1 MNLYSTWIIGGTEL
15 MPRHRF
21 KREKITIDANGRKHG
36 YRSGLENDIIQQ
48 LEELGY
54 DPKYESVSYE
64 YIVPESK
71 HKYTPDFPLCDS
83 IVIETK
89 GLWKL
94 EDRQKML
101 LLKEQHPDIDFRMV
115 FYNANQKIKKGSKT
129 TYAMWCEKHNIKW
142 AHKKIPKEWLL
153 EINDVLANENN

>member
-1 MNLYSTWIIGGTEL
+1 MSV
-15 MPRHRF
+15 
-21 KREKITIDANGRKHG
+21 
-36 YRSGLENDIIQQ
+36 LEYDIIQQ

-71 HKYTPDFPLCDS
+71 HKYTPDFPLCKS